1 MKILSKHKENRDI
14 EFSPVYFNST
24 TKTVINVKYN
34 LDKSFQEVF
43 YRIDNW
49 INEGSGWIIESI
61 NGEYVIYLFT
71 VHYR

>member
-1 MKILSKHKENRDI
+1 MKILSKHKENGDI